1 MFSFPWCTVW
11 KNHKRMASTRGKL
24 KKLINIFQFGKN
36 IVALAKNFSYEK
48 TNNEQFIY
56 FIIIDNIFRSYRS
69 SSGLKIQ

>member
-1 MFSFPWCTVW
+1 
-11 KNHKRMASTRGKL
+11 MAFTRGKL

-36 IVALAKNFSYEK
+36 IVALAKNFSSEK

>member
-1 MFSFPWCTVW
+1 
-11 KNHKRMASTRGKL
+11 MASIQASKNKL
-24 KKLINIFQFGKN
+24 FFFKRFGKN
-36 IVALAKNFSYEK
+36 IVALAKNFSSEK